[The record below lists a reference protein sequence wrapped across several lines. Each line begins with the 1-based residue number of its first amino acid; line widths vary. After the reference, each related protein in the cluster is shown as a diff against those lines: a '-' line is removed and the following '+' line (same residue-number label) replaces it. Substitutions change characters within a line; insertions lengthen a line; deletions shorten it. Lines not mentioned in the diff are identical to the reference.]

1 MVMIHARYGLP
12 LMIALGSSLLVG
24 CNEAPE
30 MTSAPAPSE
39 TNTQQTV
46 TEPESESAP
55 ELETAH
61 QPETSQANTGKA
73 DDSSAD
79 ETAMTAKAEKPP
91 LAADAGLQLY
101 ESNCKVCHAAGL
113 LDAPKYGDTAA
124 WTTRLTKGKET
135 LYMHSAKGF
144 NKMPAQA
151 VNGISEAQVKAAVD
165 YMLASVN

>member
-1 MVMIHARYGLP
+1 MVTIHARYGLP
-12 LMIALGSSLLVG
+12 LMIALGGILLVG

-30 MTSAPAPSE
+30 TTSAPAPSE
-39 TNTQQTV
+39 TNTHQTV
-46 TEPESESAP
+46 TQPESSP

-61 QPETSQANTGKA
+61 QPKTSQANTGKA
-73 DDSSAD
+73 DDSSAN
-79 ETAMTAKAEKPP
+79 ETAITTKAEQPP

-124 WTTRLTKGKET
+124 WTTRLAKGKEK